1 MDNLIMRQ
9 YENVIFAV
17 RITHGKCHHMM
28 IVFSEIRIQLH
39 IFRKI
44 VHPPHIP
51 LKAKSKTSVFYI
63 SGYLRPCRRLFR
75 YHKCPRIS
83 SKYNCVQMLEEIYCL
98 QVLITSILVRN
109 PFSVF
114 LSIIQVQHR
123 SNCINSKSI
132 NMEMLHPEKC
142 IGNQEVP
149 YLILAKIKYL
159 RPPVRML
166 PFSWI
171 CILVSCCSVKL
182 GKSMLVLWKMC
193 RNPVHNDT
201 DSISMQ
207 IIDHPR
213 KIFRCSI
220 TACRRIISCHLIS
233 P

>member
-1 MDNLIMRQ
+1 
-9 YENVIFAV
+9 
-17 RITHGKCHHMM
+17 
-28 IVFSEIRIQLH
+28 
-39 IFRKI
+39 
-44 VHPPHIP
+44 
-51 LKAKSKTSVFYI
+51 
-63 SGYLRPCRRLFR
+63 
-75 YHKCPRIS
+75 
-83 SKYNCVQMLEEIYCL
+83 MLEEIYCL

-123 SNCINSKSI
+123 SNCINAKSI
-132 NMEMLHPEKC
+132 NMEVLHPEKC

>member
-1 MDNLIMRQ
+1 MLGIGIHHGESDFAMMP
-9 YENVIFAV
+9 FAV
-17 RITHGKCHHMM
+17 KRM
-28 IVFSEIRIQLH
+28 VAEIIEC
-39 IFRKI
+39 IM
-44 VHPPHIP
+44 HPPHIP
-51 LKAKSKTSVFYI
+51 LKAKSKASVFYI

-75 YHKCPRIS
+75 YHKCTRIS

-123 SNCINSKSI
+123 SNCINAKSI

-166 PFSWI
+166 SFSWI
-171 CILVSCCSVKL
+171 CILVVAVPSNSASPCSSF
-182 GKSMLVLWKMC
+182 GKCAGTQSIMTPIPFLC
-193 RNPVHNDT
+193 R
-201 DSISMQ
+201 
-207 IIDHPR
+207 
-213 KIFRCSI
+213 
-220 TACRRIISCHLIS
+220 
-233 P
+233 